1 MRSVCVCERVCIQE
15 RLKRKK
21 MLFFVF
27 VFQMLIK
34 VHNLE
39 NKVLLLL
46 W

>member
-1 MRSVCVCERVCIQE
+1 MCMLVCIQE

-21 MLFFVF
+21 LLFFFF

-39 NKVLLLL
+39 NKVLHLL